1 MIYVRLRNI
10 LTAEEIE
17 KKKQTLK
24 SWEGRLLATGTSPWA
39 FKRKS
44 LKEIFERKSFSFTF

>member
-17 KKKQTLK
+17 KKITLK

-39 FKRKS
+39 FERKS
-44 LKEIFERKSFSFTF
+44 LKEIFERKSSSFTF